1 MGIVSKMAR
10 PKAISQEME
19 RVLRENFSGGST
31 AAGTSVS
38 SATAMRQATVYS
50 CVNVLSRALSQLP
63 CHLYTIDGRSKVKAL
78 NTKEYRLI
86 HNRPNDWM
94 TPSEFKSM
102 IMNHLSLRGNFYA
115 YKGGNAG
122 SVTELLPFHPDNMVE
137 VTQDKDWSIK
147 YKARFKN
154 GDEKIFDS
162 SRILHIK
169 GMVSDGFTGVN
180 PIQYIRE
187 SIGLGL
193 AAEEFGARYFGSGTH
208 PGMIVEHPGRLGEE
222 AYNNLK
228 GSLDDKYSGLGK
240 AHRLMLLEEGM
251 KAHKITIDPK
261 DAQFL
266 ELRQYQRSEIV
277 DIFFAIP
284 LSLINKSDANA
295 TFASAEQF
303 SISFVVYTLVPW
315 LVSIEEALNRDIL
328 SSQMQESYYYK
339 FVTQGLL
346 RGSFKDQMD
355 GFATAID
362 KELMNPNECRELLE
376 MNPYDGGDEY
386 RTRTSTV
393 KTDTGKTEK

>member
-1 MGIVSKMAR
+1 MGIVSRMAR

-19 RVLRENFSGGST
+19 RVLREQFSGGST
-31 AAGTSVS
+31 ASGTSVS
-38 SATAMRQATVYS
+38 SDTAMRQATVYS

-63 CHLYTIDGRSKVKAL
+63 CHLYTMDGKDKVKAIK
-78 NTKEYRLI
+78 TKEYRLI

-102 IMNHLSLRGNFYA
+102 MMNHLALRGNFYA
-115 YKGGNAG
+115 YKGGKG
-122 SVTELLPFHPDNMVE
+122 GTVSELLPIHPDKMLGVS
-137 VTQDKDWSIK
+137 QDKDWSVK
-147 YKARFKN
+147 YKVRFGN
-154 GDEKIFDS
+154 GDE
-162 SRILHIK
+162 RILSSDQVLHVK

-180 PIQYIRE
+180 PIQQVRE

-222 AYNNLK
+222 AYNHLK
-228 GSLDDKYSGLGK
+228 SSLNEKYSGLGK

-315 LVSIEEALNRDIL
+315 LVSIEEAFNRDIL
-328 SSQMQESYYYK
+328 SKQMQESHYYK

-346 RGSFKDQMD
+346 RGSFKEQME
-355 GFATAID
+355 GFATAIT
-362 KELMNPNECRELLE
+362 KEIMNPNECRELLE
-376 MNPYDGGDEY
+376 MNPYTGGEVY
-386 RTRTSTV
+386 APRTSTV
-393 KTDTGKTEK
+393 RQDSGKAEK